1 MGDIMTKMGDKG
13 KGKKS
18 IEKAIKPIGN
28 KVREV
33 IDKEKP
39 KEPKKEEKPDP
50 SKIKKYEEL
59 SDHH

>member
-1 MGDIMTKMGDKG
+1 MDAWIMGDIMTKMGDKG

-39 KEPKKEEKPDP
+39 KEPMRSPK
-50 SKIKKYEEL
+50 
-59 SDHH
+59 